1 MLYRN
6 IRYMLIM
13 FNTPLILAVRFNH
26 KEIVELLLENE
37 ETDINAKDV
46 CFFKNLFQQI
56 IIC

>member
-1 MLYRN
+1 
-6 IRYMLIM
+6 MLIM

-37 ETDINAKDV
+37 EIDINAKDV